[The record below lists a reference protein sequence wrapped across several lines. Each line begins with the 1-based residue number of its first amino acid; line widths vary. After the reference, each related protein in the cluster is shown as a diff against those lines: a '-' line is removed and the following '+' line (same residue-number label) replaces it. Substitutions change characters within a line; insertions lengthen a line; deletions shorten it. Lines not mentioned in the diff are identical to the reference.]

1 MKEIIITMEDKNIS
15 VKPVT
20 TNGDAIKNEKAA
32 TSEKKSWW
40 ERQSDGVQI
49 VVSVTVGFCA
59 FVGLCFVGGAVSG
72 AIKESSARKT
82 LNSEGFKEHDKL
94 ISKEYIA
101 RIERGLYDEPKTLEE
116 AAARM
121 LERSPQVI
129 VHDSFYGTTDAVTS
143 PSTSAA
149 N

>member
-1 MKEIIITMEDKNIS
+1 MKEIIITMENKDIS
-15 VKPVT
+15 VKPST
-20 TNGDAIKNEKAA
+20 TNGDAIKNEKATA
-32 TSEKKSWW
+32 PEKKGWW
-40 ERQSDGVQI
+40 DRQSESVQI

-94 ISKEYIA
+94 VSKEYIA
-101 RIERGLYDEPKTLEE
+101 KVERGLFDEPKTLEE

-121 LERSPQVI
+121 LEKNSRQQI
-129 VHDSFYGTTDAVTS
+129 VFIDPYEMAQIN
-143 PSTSAA
+143 PST
-149 N
+149 